1 LPALFFFLDFQRKN
15 LYVDFLME
23 RPVHNPKIFPP
34 RTNRE
39 DVPPPS
45 KHYWQYCVNC
55 GTLLE
60 GRKCK
65 LICPKCG
72 FYHSC
77 SEP

>member
-1 LPALFFFLDFQRKN
+1 MDHTADIGTTLSTTKGGLLR
-15 LYVDFLME
+15 
-23 RPVHNPKIFPP
+23 
-34 RTNRE
+34 
-39 DVPPPS
+39 PPPPAD
-45 KHYWQYCVNC
+45 HYWQYCVTC
-55 GTLLE
+55 GTKLE